1 MKKLIKKIS
10 LIFFSNQNFISYN
23 IFNRIFKL
31 IKCKSNSEN
40 ELVNNYIKNGYSK
53 SKKVPENDIEELNK
67 LLENSEKIHK
77 DNVTNYTLNDQT
89 KEKIKSIFFQNFCND
104 IEEFKKYYS
113 SDILITNIKV
123 WINHSFEKNKSKE
136 IQFFS
141 ENYHTDNYL
150 FTYFKLFVNLEDVD
164 QSKGPLH
171 FIPINRTK
179 QFIKQS
185 GYKNRYNYSE
195 HYDDNIVFKNI
206 GKLGDSIF
214 FNSAECLHR
223 AGVPEAGFQR
233 KMLMIVFNAV
243 PDEIKN
249 DYFFLERKHKNDI
262 FYLDRWSRIFGKP
275 NGIINTYKF
284 LLKFFISSNK
294 ISNY

>member
-1 MKKLIKKIS
+1 MKKLLKKIT
-10 LIFFSNQNFISYN
+10 LIFFSNQNYITYN

-40 ELVNNYIKNGYSK
+40 QLVNNYIKNGYSK
-53 SKKVPENDIEELNK
+53 SKKVPEIDVEELNK
-67 LLENSEKIHK
+67 LLENSEKTFK
-77 DNVTNYTLNDQT
+77 DNVTNYTLND
-89 KEKIKSIFFQNFCND
+89 KIKKKIKFIFFQNFCND

-123 WINHSFEKNKSKE
+123 CINHSFEKNKSKE
-136 IQFFS
+136 IQFYS

-150 FTYFKLFVNLEDVD
+150 FTYFKLFVNLEDID
-164 QSKGPLH
+164 KSKGPLH
-171 FIPINRTK
+171 FIPKNRTR

-185 GYKNRYNYSE
+185 RYKNRYNYSD
-195 HYDDNIVFKNI
+195 HYDDNLVFKNI
-206 GKLGDSIF
+206 GKSGESIF
-214 FNSAECLHR
+214 FNSAECFHR
-223 AGVPEAGFQR
+223 AGVPDTGFQR

-249 DYFFLERKHKNDI
+249 DYFFLERKYKNDI
-262 FYLDRWSRIFGKP
+262 FCLDHWSRIFGKP

-284 LLKFFISSNK
+284 LLKFFIGSNK
-294 ISNY
+294 VNSY